1 MKPNKEQLVILSE
14 LEMWA
19 KKIKKETVRWEK
31 EVNTVF
37 RKEIREGHFEPEDVR
52 FSLHYDVNFALE
64 ELLVYIGTAK
74 DDWDDL

>member
-1 MKPNKEQLVILSE
+1 MKPNKEQLAILSE

-37 RKEIREGHFEPEDVR
+37 RKE
-52 FSLHYDVNFALE
+52 
-64 ELLVYIGTAK
+64 ELLDYIGTAK

>member
-1 MKPNKEQLVILSE
+1 MKPNKEQLAILSE

-37 RKEIREGHFEPEDVR
+37 TTVPLKWTNR
-52 FSLHYDVNFALE
+52 SLKSL
-64 ELLVYIGTAK
+64 K
-74 DDWDDL
+74 

>member
-1 MKPNKEQLVILSE
+1 MKPNKEQLIILSE

-19 KKIKKETVRWEK
+19 KKFKKETVRWEK

-37 RKEIREGHFEPEDVR
+37 RKEIREGYSEPEDVR

-64 ELLVYIGTAK
+64 KLLDYIGTTK
-74 DDWDDL
+74 DDWEDL